1 MQRAGLIAP
10 LAALVAASLTAA
22 AGPSAAAAD
31 DGGSRGDVRVAATCT
46 ARSRAELRVR
56 SRDHDQLR
64 VDLELRTARRGE
76 PWTVVIVHERQ
87 LAFRGSLRTGRGSG
101 TLSVRRTIPDWFGED
116 AASARA
122 TGPGGE
128 TCRIQ
133 ATIRDD

>member
-10 LAALVAASLTAA
+10 LAAFVAASLTAA

-64 VDLELRTARRGE
+64 VDLELRTARRGA

-87 LAFRGSLRTGRGSG
+87 LAFRGSLRTARAPALCSRAPHDPGLVRQDA
-101 TLSVRRTIPDWFGED
+101 LSV
-116 AASARA
+116 RA

>member
-10 LAALVAASLTAA
+10 LAAVVAASLTAA

-46 ARSRAELRVR
+46 VRSRAELRVR

-64 VDLELRTARRGE
+64 VDLELRTARRGA

-87 LAFRGSLRTGRGSG
+87 LALRRSLRTSQGSG

-116 AASARA
+116 ALSVRA

-128 TCRIQ
+128 TCRIE